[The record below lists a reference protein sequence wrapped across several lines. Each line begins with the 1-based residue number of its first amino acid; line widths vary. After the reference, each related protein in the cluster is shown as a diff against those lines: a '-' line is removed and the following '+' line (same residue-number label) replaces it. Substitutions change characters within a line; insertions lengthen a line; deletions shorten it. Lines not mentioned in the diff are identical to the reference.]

1 LEVVEGS
8 DRTGRGMEAEAEL
21 EGLVEPLVLP
31 LVWDWA
37 GVEVPLTVDPLG
49 RERFPLVSWMAKS
62 MVRGCYAFCKWV
74 EFLSV
79 RETRSMKSIEW
90 GSLVVVCV
98 SRWELREGSDATHLI
113 EMTSVFEIGSK
124 VCIYTWCK

>member
-1 LEVVEGS
+1 MTPPLSIWARPDLTPNVPVWDDLEVVEGS

-21 EGLVEPLVLP
+21 EGLVEP

-62 MVRGCYAFCKWV
+62 MVRGCYAF
-74 EFLSV
+74 V
-79 RETRSMKSIEW
+79 R
-90 GSLVVVCV
+90 GL
-98 SRWELREGSDATHLI
+98 
-113 EMTSVFEIGSK
+113 
-124 VCIYTWCK
+124 